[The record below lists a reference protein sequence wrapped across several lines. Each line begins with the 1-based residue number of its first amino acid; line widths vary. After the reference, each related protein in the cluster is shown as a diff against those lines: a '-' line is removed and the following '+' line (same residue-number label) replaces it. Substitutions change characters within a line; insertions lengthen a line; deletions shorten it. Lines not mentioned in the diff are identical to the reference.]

1 MLLIQ
6 PLFFN
11 KHIFPHMQKK
21 SFFAGILIVIFSI
34 SVTGQNLKLHY
45 NFQSANN
52 SITDLTGNGY
62 NATLKNGATIKTLS
76 GISFLETGNNNG
88 YLDLGAGTGSL
99 INSLSDFSIATY
111 VFIDRELNLNNNGN
125 FVWTFSN
132 AENILTNPSGCMFFS
147 AKGSRYAISLTNYST
162 EKQVNIANPTAQD
175 SWQHI
180 VYRQN
185 GSTGEIYING
195 VLQKSGTVSVL
206 PSALGATAFNYLARA
221 SYAGDQYLKNSKY
234 SDFRIYN
241 SALTPTQIT
250 QLAANKLK
258 LDTLIYKDMVDSALT
273 KLSLGSLTSV
283 AENLTLPATGIH
295 ATTISWQSSNT
306 AVVANNGTVNRPASG
321 QPNAHVTLTATVSK
335 YFISK
340 NISFNVT
347 VLSQLSDA
355 QSVNLD
361 SDQLTLSGNLL
372 NLRSNLSLPASGKEG
387 SQIQWTSGDPVFLSN
402 TGVILKRNAKGEGNK
417 KVTLTATLT
426 KGTVTTS
433 KNFDI
438 YIAEDEGYAAYLFA
452 YFTGNNISQ
461 EAIRFALSNDGLVY
475 KALNND
481 QPIIASSA
489 ISNTGGVRDPHILR
503 GEDGMYYMVVTDMVS
518 ANGWNSNRGMVLL
531 KSNDLVNWSSAK
543 VHIPTAFPAQFSN
556 VDRVWAPQT
565 IYDKTTGKYLIYF
578 SMRKGSGDYDKI
590 YYAYANSSFTA
601 LETVPAQMFYHP
613 DNQAC
618 IDGDIVEKNGLY
630 HMFFKTEGSGNGI
643 KKAVS
648 NKLTEGWTLLDRY
661 LDQNSNAVEGGCV
674 FRLYNTDTWILMYDV
689 YSSGYYEFTSSTDLE
704 NFSVMNGNSFDF
716 SPRHG
721 TVIPITAA
729 EKAALNNKWG
739 ETTQAPQI
747 SQENEKPLWS
757 LQANGIVLQNPEHI
771 QKAEV
776 FDIFGRKLL
785 ESKQPESKI
794 AFHFGKSE
802 LYILKITTQ
811 SGKIYT
817 DKILSTF

>member
-1 MLLIQ
+1 
-6 PLFFN
+6 
-11 KHIFPHMQKK
+11 MQKK
-21 SFFAGILIVIFSI
+21 SFPAVILILLFSLQ
-34 SVTGQNLKLHY
+34 VTGQTLKLHY
-45 NFQSANN
+45 NFQSVNQT
-52 SITDLTGNGY
+52 ITDQTGNGY
-62 NATLKNGATIKTLS
+62 NATLKNGASIRTLN

-88 YLDLGAGTGSL
+88 YLDLGAGSGNL
-99 INSLSDFSIATY
+99 IGTLSNFTIATY
-111 VFIDRELNLNNNGN
+111 VYIDQELNLSNNGN

-132 AENILTNPSGCMFFS
+132 AENILTNPAGCMFFS
-147 AKGSRYAISLTNYST
+147 AKSSRYAISQTNYSA
-162 EKQVNIANPTAQD
+162 EKQLNIASPTAKD

-195 VLQKSGTVSVL
+195 VLQKSGTVNLL
-206 PSALGATAFNYLARA
+206 PSTLGNTAFNYLARA
-221 SYAGDQYLKNSKY
+221 CYAGDQYLKNSKY

-241 SALTPTQIT
+241 GALTPAQIT

-273 KLSLGSLTSV
+273 KINLGSLTAV
-283 AENLTLPATGIH
+283 AENLALPTTGSY
-295 ATTISWQSSNT
+295 ATTISWQSSNPS
-306 AVVANNGTVNRPASG
+306 VVAANGTVNRPASG
-321 QPNAHVTLTATVSK
+321 QPNAQVTLTATVSK
-335 YFISK
+335 YFVSK

-355 QSVNLD
+355 QSVSID
-361 SDQLTLSGNLL
+361 SEQLVLNGNLQ
-372 NLRSNLSLPASGKEG
+372 NLRSNISLPLNGKEG
-387 SQIQWTSGDPVFLSN
+387 SQIHWTSGDQTFLSN
-402 TGVILKRNAKGEGNK
+402 TGVILKRNPKGEGNK
-417 KVTLTATLT
+417 KVTLTATIT
-426 KGTVTTS
+426 KGSATS
-433 KNFDI
+433 TKNFDI
-438 YIAEDEGYAAYLFA
+438 YIAEDEGYSAYLFA
-452 YFTGNNISQ
+452 YFTGNNIAQ
-461 EAIRFALSNDGLVY
+461 EAIRFALSDDGLVY
-475 KALNND
+475 RALNDD
-481 QPIIASSA
+481 QPVIASSA
-489 ISNTGGVRDPHILR
+489 ISLTGGVRDPHILR

-531 KSNDLVNWSSAK
+531 KSSNLTDWTSAT
-543 VHIPTAFPAQFSN
+543 VHIPTAFPAQFGN

-565 IYDKTTGKYLIYF
+565 IYDKATGKYLIYF

-601 LETVPAQMFYHP
+601 LETVPVQMFYHP
-613 DNQAC
+613 ANQAC
-618 IDGDIVEKNGLY
+618 IDGDIVEKDGLY

-648 NKLTEGWTLLDRY
+648 NKLTEGWILLDRY

-704 NFSVMNGNSFDF
+704 NFSVLNGNSFDF

-721 TVIPITAA
+721 TVIPVTAS

-739 ETTQAPQI
+739 DTTQSPQI
-747 SQENEKPLWS
+747 TSDNEKPLWKM
-757 LQANGIVLQNPEHI
+757 QANGIVLQNPEHI

-776 FDIFGRKLL
+776 FDIFGKKLL

-802 LYILKITTQ
+802 LYILKITTR

>member
-1 MLLIQ
+1 
-6 PLFFN
+6 
-11 KHIFPHMQKK
+11 MQKK
-21 SFFAGILIVIFSI
+21 SFSAVILILLLSLQ
-34 SVTGQNLKLHY
+34 VTGQTLKLHY
-45 NFQSANN
+45 NFQSVNQA
-52 SITDLTGNGY
+52 ITDQTGNGY
-62 NATLKNGATIKTLS
+62 NATLKNGASIRTLN

-88 YLDLGAGTGSL
+88 YLDLGAGSGNL
-99 INSLSDFSIATY
+99 IGTLSNFTIATY
-111 VFIDRELNLNNNGN
+111 VYIDQELNLSNNGN

-132 AENILTNPSGCMFFS
+132 AENILTNPAGCMFFS
-147 AKGSRYAISLTNYST
+147 AKSSRYAISQTNYSA
-162 EKQVNIANPTAQD
+162 EKQLNIASPTAKD

-195 VLQKSGTVSVL
+195 VLQKSGTVNLL
-206 PSALGATAFNYLARA
+206 PSTLGNTAFNYLARA
-221 SYAGDQYLKNSKY
+221 CYAGDQYLKNSKY

-241 SALTPTQIT
+241 GALTPAQIT
-250 QLAANKLK
+250 QLAASKLK

-273 KLSLGSLTSV
+273 KINLGSLTAV
-283 AENLTLPATGIH
+283 TENLALPTTGSY
-295 ATTISWQSSNT
+295 ATTISWQSSNPSVIAT
-306 AVVANNGTVNRPASG
+306 NGTVNRPASG
-321 QPNAHVTLTATVSK
+321 QPNAHMTLTATVSK

-340 NISFNVT
+340 SISFNVT

-355 QSVNLD
+355 QSVSID
-361 SDQLTLSGNLL
+361 SEELILNGNLQ
-372 NLRSNLSLPASGKEG
+372 NLRSNLSLPLNGKEG
-387 SQIQWTSGDPVFLSN
+387 SQIHWTSGDHTFLSN
-402 TGVILKRNAKGEGNK
+402 TGVILKRNPKGEGNK
-417 KVTLTATLT
+417 KVTLTATIT
-426 KGTVTTS
+426 KGTATS
-433 KNFDI
+433 TKNFDI
-438 YIAEDEGYAAYLFA
+438 YIAEDEGYSAYLFA
-452 YFTGNNISQ
+452 YFTGNNIAQ
-461 EAIRFALSNDGLVY
+461 EAIRFALSDDGLVY
-475 KALNND
+475 RALNDD
-481 QPIIASSA
+481 QPVIASSA
-489 ISNTGGVRDPHILR
+489 ISLTGGVRDPHILR

-531 KSNDLVNWSSAK
+531 KSSNLTDWTSAT
-543 VHIPTAFPAQFSN
+543 VHIPTAFPAQFGN

-565 IYDKTTGKYLIYF
+565 IYDKATGKYLIYF

-601 LETVPAQMFYHP
+601 LETVPVQMFYHP

-618 IDGDIVEKNGLY
+618 IDGDIVEKDGLY

-689 YSSGYYEFTSSTDLE
+689 YSSGYYEFTSSADLE
-704 NFSVMNGNSFDF
+704 NFSVLNGNSFDF

-721 TVIPITAA
+721 TVIPVTAS

-739 ETTQAPQI
+739 DTTQSPQI
-747 SQENEKPLWS
+747 TSDNEKPLWKM
-757 LQANGIVLQNPEHI
+757 QANGIVLQNPEHI

-776 FDIFGRKLL
+776 FDIFGKKLL

-802 LYILKITTQ
+802 LYILKITTR